1 MAQVARAYRT
11 TSAAWAY
18 PYPDYPDYSEER
30 FSASD
35 IHAVRTGGA
44 PREEQQKSLLPTL
57 GVLAAIVLVVVAAL
71 SFARIALTNAAV
83 TTMIESDALSAQIEE
98 ARASG
103 VGLEMQQSVLSSPT
117 AINSAVKRLGMVT
130 PAEVGELE
138 LEPDVVAFDESGS
151 LSLSDSVKNLVSNDE
166 AAKQKAAEAAA
177 EAKAIEEAAKAEA
190 AAEAAEASAA
200 ESVTGIGA
208 SQVAGRT
215 E

>member
-71 SFARIALTNAAV
+71 CFARIALTNAAV
-83 TTMIESDALSAQIEE
+83 TTLIESDALSAQISQ
-98 ARASG
+98 ARSTG
-103 VGLEMQQSVLSSPT
+103 VSLEMQQSVLSSPN
-117 AINSAVKRLGMVT
+117 AINSAAKRLGMAAPYSVET
-130 PAEVGELE
+130 IVLD
-138 LEPDVVAFDESGS
+138 PDVVSYDANGT
-151 LSLSDSVKNLVSNDE
+151 LSLSGSVKNVVGLSE
-166 AAKQKAAEAAA
+166 
-177 EAKAIEEAAKAEA
+177 
-190 AAEAAEASAA
+190 
-200 ESVTGIGA
+200 
-208 SQVAGRT
+208 
-215 E
+215 